1 MINYVY
7 LLQQLFWRPTGASR
21 TPELRLGT
29 TNHPLDAVD
38 TPCVCRAA
46 LEKTESQKLISVL
59 RICALYVPSNPAHP
73 YAFWSRTYTRPLE
86 LLKDF
91 GHSAHHPEQF
101 WLQEKYRFSYQ
112 MPRFRS
118 AALFY
123 IQYPKDMTLCTSTNL
138 SDCVILPKRTMC
150 TVPKWKRYP
159 SQPKS
164 SPTSSTVSNTARKFR
179 TFYSAKHWLH
189 SLLSSTIHVLLSSAV
204 INHACALAG

>member
-1 MINYVY
+1 M
-7 LLQQLFWRPTGASR
+7 FWRPTGASR

-123 IQYPKDMTLCTSTNL
+123 IQYPEGYDTVYQYQ
-138 SDCVILPKRTMC
+138 SDCVILPKRTIC
-150 TVPKWKRYP
+150 TSTKVKTL
-159 SQPKS
+159 SF
-164 SPTSSTVSNTARKFR
+164 PTE
-179 TFYSAKHWLH
+179 
-189 SLLSSTIHVLLSSAV
+189 V
-204 INHACALAG
+204 ITH